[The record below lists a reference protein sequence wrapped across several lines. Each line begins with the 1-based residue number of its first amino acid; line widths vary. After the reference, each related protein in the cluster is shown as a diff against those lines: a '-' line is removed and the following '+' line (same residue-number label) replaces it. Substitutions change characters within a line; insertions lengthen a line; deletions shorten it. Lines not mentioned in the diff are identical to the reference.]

1 MGASEYRWF
10 GDQKQHFPMA
20 SGGATD
26 QGVGLSFDRQKTVL
40 GYYQVTEQL
49 IQQYGLPVRILADK

>member
-1 MGASEYRWF
+1 
-10 GDQKQHFPMA
+10 MA